1 MFLRQLINVR
11 PLNGTDTSH
20 LRGGGG
26 TWRKKKQGEKEARFA
41 SPKGSLDHL
50 LRQVM
55 GLDGL
60 IEARF
65 SSMAAAPH
73 RVPSSGA
80 HCSIKGSFRGES
92 KFYLHLCRAHPNVR

>member
-1 MFLRQLINVR
+1 MEQT
-11 PLNGTDTSH
+11 PLTYEKEEEEESH
-20 LRGGGG
+20 AGG
-26 TWRKKKQGEKEARFA
+26 KKREKEARFA

-73 RVPSSGA
+73 RVPSSSA

>member
-1 MFLRQLINVR
+1 MEPT
-11 PLNGTDTSH
+11 PLTYEEEEEEEEA
-20 LRGGGG
+20 RGEK
-26 TWRKKKQGEKEARFA
+26 KKKQGEKEARFA

-73 RVPSSGA
+73 RVPSSSA